1 VYLAGKFLMDG
12 NGLTLLFVVN
22 FFSRLGW
29 TLGWTAFANINH
41 SVTWNKFLAEGNDR
55 KSPLAEAILTVILGG
70 KARANEFYFHDMH
83 HAFPNKVGSLSMR
96 GRFNDAEDVYHGAMR
111 IIEHGIFEHLA
122 KEEEDLTLTAADVL
136 PENQEQGKESKIN
149 VLQRRRSTLY
159 KAELQAAGTTRLTK
173 RQSLL
178 QKAKSAMGVA
188 PTTNSSLEKPL
199 LG

>member
-1 VYLAGKFLMDG
+1 
-12 NGLTLLFVVN
+12 
-22 FFSRLGW
+22 
-29 TLGWTAFANINH
+29 
-41 SVTWNKFLAEGNDR
+41 
-55 KSPLAEAILTVILGG
+55 
-70 KARANEFYFHDMH
+70 
-83 HAFPNKVGSLSMR
+83 MR